1 MDNRDNAAVSGKHI
15 QTRVELYDGKTI
27 ENHTAAAH
35 MRRRKTKREESFAN
49 LRYF

>member
-15 QTRVELYDGKTI
+15 QMRVELYDGKTI

-35 MRRRKTKREESFAN
+35 MCLEKDKNRGE
-49 LRYF
+49 LC